1 MQSIYLFCYLFS
13 QEFLGLFGWNT
24 VDSEAKEVCY
34 VLLYI
39 TISVN
44 STIQLNNFI
53 LDYEFCEL
61 AALAMCILYINQ
73 T

>member
-1 MQSIYLFCYLFS
+1 MFYS
-13 QEFLGLFGWNT
+13 
-24 VDSEAKEVCY
+24 A
-34 VLLYI
+34 LL
-39 TISVN
+39 SMLLN